1 MAKEP
6 STAFVQ
12 TVAKDFASGLHC
24 SQVTL
29 AYAAKKLG
37 YDEKTAKKIGAG
49 FGGGMFNG
57 ERCGALTGAMMGL
70 GLKYG
75 YTGQKDAENLAV
87 LQQKVKQL
95 EDEFQTS
102 YSSLQCEDIIGVNI
116 GTPEGA
122 KKAVENNCFANCPLL
137 TARVC
142 MILDELL

>member
-1 MAKEP
+1 
-6 STAFVQ
+6 
-12 TVAKDFASGLHC
+12 
-24 SQVTL
+24 
-29 AYAAKKLG
+29 
-37 YDEKTAKKIGAG
+37 
-49 FGGGMFNG
+49 
-57 ERCGALTGAMMGL
+57 MGL

-95 EDEFQTS
+95 EDEFQTF

-137 TARVC
+137 TTRVC